1 MVGDPDPCV
10 HKKGTPMCGV
20 NVFVFVSRH
29 VNMEKNIM
37 GSLFST
43 LLQWAQPNA
52 ETKTELP
59 TGQNWLLQGVRW
71 DRFETSTDCAQ
82 HGSLDAW
89 GLTWGPTSVQFFLRW
104 WTQDSEAVSWS
115 VGNPMSRVEKEKVCG
130 LRQVALVLQSDCYLS
145 GLFSILHL

>member
-43 LLQWAQPNA
+43 LLQ
-52 ETKTELP
+52 
-59 TGQNWLLQGVRW
+59 
-71 DRFETSTDCAQ
+71 
-82 HGSLDAW
+82 
-89 GLTWGPTSVQFFLRW
+89 
-104 WTQDSEAVSWS
+104 
-115 VGNPMSRVEKEKVCG
+115 
-130 LRQVALVLQSDCYLS
+130 
-145 GLFSILHL
+145 